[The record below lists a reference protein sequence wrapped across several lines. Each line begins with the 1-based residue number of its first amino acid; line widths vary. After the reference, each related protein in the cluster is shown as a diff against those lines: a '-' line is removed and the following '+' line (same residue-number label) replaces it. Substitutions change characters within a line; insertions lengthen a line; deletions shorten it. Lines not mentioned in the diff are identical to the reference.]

1 MSDSPI
7 KKLDFQSAGKEDAPA
22 SLKAVDASIEKPTE
36 KALASKPLTIK
47 EMEATEPLLQENPHR
62 FVMFPI
68 KYHEVSHV
76 VDAFHA

>member
-1 MSDSPI
+1 MSDSPV
-7 KKLDFQSAGKEDAPA
+7 KKLDFQLAGKENAPA
-22 SLKAVDASIEKPTE
+22 SLKAVNTPIEKSTE
-36 KALASKPLTIK
+36 KSHASKALTIK
-47 EMEATEPLLQENPHR
+47 EMEASEPLLQENPHR